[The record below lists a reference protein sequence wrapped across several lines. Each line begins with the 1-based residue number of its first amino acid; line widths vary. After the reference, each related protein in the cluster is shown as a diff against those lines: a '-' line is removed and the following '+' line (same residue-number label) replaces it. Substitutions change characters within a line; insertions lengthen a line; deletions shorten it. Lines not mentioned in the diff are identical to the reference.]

1 MRLRWIVG
9 LVAIVLGA
17 LSCSILSLPTEPTPG
32 MPQPSKIPDTDN
44 STPESMEA
52 ATEGLPAGRTDLPEE
67 AILILEPGPGSL
79 LVSTI
84 HVAGFAGPAWEQT
97 LSVELLSDDGRELSR
112 GGAMINAELG
122 QRGRFAADIP
132 FTVTEMRNGFLRVFH
147 SSPRDGGILH
157 LSSVG
162 VTLAPDGADK
172 VTAQNPHPEDLVIFV
187 PEPGASIQGG
197 TLHVEGFAIANF
209 EQTLLVEVHDE
220 QGGLLGSQPVI
231 VSAPDWGMPG
241 PFTADIPYAVASE
254 GAGRVVVRDISPAFG
269 GDVHR
274 ASVEVTLQP

>member
-1 MRLRWIVG
+1 
-9 LVAIVLGA
+9 
-17 LSCSILSLPTEPTPG
+17 
-32 MPQPSKIPDTDN
+32 
-44 STPESMEA
+44 
-52 ATEGLPAGRTDLPEE
+52 
-67 AILILEPGPGSL
+67 
-79 LVSTI
+79 
-84 HVAGFAGPAWEQT
+84 
-97 LSVELLSDDGRELSR
+97 
-112 GGAMINAELG
+112 MINAELG

-157 LSSVG
+157 LASVG

-197 TLHVEGFAIANF
+197 TLHVEGFAIASF
-209 EQTLLVEVHDE
+209 EQTLLVEVHEE
-220 QGGLLGSQPVI
+220 QGGVLGSQPVI
-231 VSAPDWGMPG
+231 VNAPDWGIPG